1 MDKLTIATGGYAA
14 RTAKHGI
21 RIIVWSLAWAATMI
35 FADKAELYGWF
46 TSEWMTLLAIAAN
59 FGAGVGVVLAYMK
72 SLKDQDELQR
82 SIQLNALALG
92 VGVGLVGGFTYSLL
106 VTTGYI
112 MDEEVTD
119 MILLI
124 LGTYMAGV
132 AIGQIRYR

>member
-1 MDKLTIATGGYAA
+1 MDKTTAATGAYEA

-21 RIIVWSLAWAATMI
+21 KIIIWSLACAGSMI
-35 FADKAELYGWF
+35 FADMAAAYQWF
-46 TSEWMTLLAIAAN
+46 PSEWMTLLSIAAN
-59 FGAGVGVVLAYMK
+59 FGTGVGVVLAYMK
-72 SLKDQDELQR
+72 FLKDQDELQR
-82 SIQLNALALG
+82 SIQLNALGLA

-112 MDEEVTD
+112 VDEEVTD

-132 AIGQIRYR
+132 AVGQIRYR